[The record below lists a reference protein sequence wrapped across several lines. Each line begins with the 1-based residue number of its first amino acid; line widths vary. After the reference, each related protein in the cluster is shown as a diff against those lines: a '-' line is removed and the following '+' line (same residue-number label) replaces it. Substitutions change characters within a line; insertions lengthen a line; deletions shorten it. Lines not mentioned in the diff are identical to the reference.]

1 MKLFVIAGEK
11 SGDAHAAYIMQE
23 LQKQSSQQGL
33 ELEIAGLGGQRMLEC
48 CPQVEDWSEHSAV
61 MGFVEVMKRIG
72 YFRRQFK
79 STLKRI
85 VDMQADAVVF
95 VDYPG
100 FNLRMAK
107 AVRKAL
113 PNCKLIYYISPQVW
127 AWHKGRIP
135 KMAKLLDLMLCI
147 FPFEV
152 PLYAQ
157 SGLSCHFVGHPLA
170 DAIKRIE
177 PKHARQEE
185 LIGLFPGSRRKEIER
200 IFPTMLQA
208 SAVVH
213 ANYPQWNFVVAA
225 SSPSIYQQLQNIL
238 QHSNIPDSSH
248 IRIEQDSYH
257 QLLQKCTCGVVT
269 SGTATLEAGMHGMP
283 YVLVYAMAPS
293 TYFLA
298 RLLVKIKFIG
308 MVNILAGRRVVEE
321 YIQQDFSAT
330 KVATWL
336 TNMML
341 KPLQR
346 QALAREMQEVL
357 QVLDHGNAAA
367 NAANHILCC
376 MQGKSASTSP
386 SKLN

>member
-11 SGDAHAAYIMQE
+11 SGDAHAAYIMQQ
-23 LQKQSSQQGL
+23 LQQQSAEQSLQ
-33 ELEIAGLGGQRMLEC
+33 LEIAGLGGQRMQQC
-48 CPQVEDWSEHSAV
+48 CAEVEDWSEHSAV
-61 MGFVEVMKRIG
+61 MGFVEVFKHIG

-79 STLKRI
+79 KTLKRI
-85 VDMQADAVVF
+85 VSMQADAVLF
-95 VDYPG
+95 IDYPG

-157 SGLSCHFVGHPLA
+157 SGLECHFVGHPLA

-177 PKHARQEE
+177 PKLSREE
-185 LIGLFPGSRRKEIER
+185 QLIGLFPGSRRKEIER

-208 SAVVH
+208 AAIVH

-225 SSPSIYQQLQNIL
+225 SSPGIYQQLQSL
-238 QHSNIPDSSH
+238 LEQHQPDSDYIS
-248 IRIEQDSYH
+248 IEQNTYH
-257 QLLQKCTCGVVT
+257 QLLQRCTCGVVT

-283 YVLVYAMAPS
+283 YVLVYAMAPF

-298 RLLVKIKFIG
+298 RLLVKIKYIG
-308 MVNILAGRRVVEE
+308 MVNILAERRVVEE

-330 KVATWL
+330 KVSTWL

-346 QALAREMQEVL
+346 QALSREMQQVL

-367 NAANHILCC
+367 NAANHVLRC
-376 MQGKSASTSP
+376 MLNKSSEAN
-386 SKLN
+386 SKKQA